1 MTELQFDKKGNNP
14 VFAVGCFMQGL
25 KLLAKP
31 ELRAFLIM
39 PLLVNLMIY
48 IGAFVL
54 GIYYVTDLIQ
64 QFIPS
69 WLDWLTW
76 LLWPLFFISFLITGF
91 FTFTLLANLIAS
103 PFYGKLSAKT
113 MALISGENIEI
124 TEQPLTQVLFAE
136 LKRLG
141 YLLTRA
147 LPLLLIFIIPV
158 VNLIA
163 PVLWALFGAW
173 GAVLEFMAY
182 PLENEGLLFSEQRK
196 AMQNTRLG
204 TLSFGGIVMLGLTLP
219 LLNILVPPAAV
230 IGATIFIYKA
240 KSSASNN
247 QLGDI

>member
-1 MTELQFDKKGNNP
+1 MTELRFDKKGNNP
-14 VFAVGCFMQGL
+14 LFAAHCFAQGL

-31 ELRAFLIM
+31 ELRSFLVM
-39 PLLVNLMIY
+39 PLVINLLIY
-48 IGAFVL
+48 LGAFVL
-54 GIYYVTDLIQ
+54 GIYYIADLIQ

-103 PFYGKLSAKT
+103 PFYGRLSAKSLS
-113 MALISGENIEI
+113 LISGEEVQIK
-124 TEQPLTQVLFAE
+124 EQPLPRVLFAE

-163 PVLWALFGAW
+163 PLLWALFGAW

-196 AMQNTRLG
+196 VIKNSRFGA
-204 TLSFGGIVMLGLTLP
+204 LSFGGLVMLGLTLP
-219 LLNILVPPAAV
+219 VLNILVPPAAV
-230 IGATIFIYKA
+230 IGATIFTYKA
-240 KSSASNN
+240 KSSA
-247 QLGDI
+247 